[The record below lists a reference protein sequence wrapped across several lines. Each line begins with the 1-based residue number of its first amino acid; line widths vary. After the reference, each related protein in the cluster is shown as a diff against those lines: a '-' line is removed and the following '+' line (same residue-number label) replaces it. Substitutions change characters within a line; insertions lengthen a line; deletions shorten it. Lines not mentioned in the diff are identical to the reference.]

1 VNNTLF
7 RNGRNGV
14 RLVENDKE
22 DLKRE
27 IDLVPDEDKGD
38 IIMLRLVLRS
48 VTEFVKDIKEPL
60 KELFKALAETLEG
73 GKIGKDVAE
82 FYENLKKSGVPEDMA
97 KEMTMEYFKKRMEIS
112 NILTSIPSLLGGKKG
127 VGLSD
132 LLSKV
137 KKLEE
142 EESEEEKE

>member
-1 VNNTLF
+1 
-7 RNGRNGV
+7 
-14 RLVENDKE
+14 VENDKE

-82 FYENLKKSGVPEDMA
+82 FYENLKKSDVPEDMA